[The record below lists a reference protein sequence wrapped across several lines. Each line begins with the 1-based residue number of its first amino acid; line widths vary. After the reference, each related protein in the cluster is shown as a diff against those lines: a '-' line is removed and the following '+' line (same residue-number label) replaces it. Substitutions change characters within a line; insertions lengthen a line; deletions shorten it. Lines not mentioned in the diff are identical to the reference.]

1 MLGRGSV
8 PQVAAANN
16 GSAVQAK
23 ATPPMTWNGTLVD
36 AADTETYYL
45 HLSATRCEKCN
56 GPVIAGSLGTRHDHI
71 SKETDIRKIGAACIA
86 CGFMPEFTVEPA
98 AEHRFRPVEMD
109 DQWPDEAGTS
119 RQSCAS
125 GGITAGAKVLVS
137 AHCVLGSDSTVL
149 VKPLKRFGVPDGM

>member
-16 GSAVQAK
+16 GSAVQAR
-23 ATPPMTWNGTLVD
+23 ARPPMTWNGTLVD

-45 HLSATRCEKCN
+45 HLSAFPCEKCN

-86 CGFMPEFTVEPA
+86 CGFAPELMIEPA
-98 AEHRFRPVEMD
+98 PEHCFRPVEWKWTIK
-109 DQWPDEAGTS
+109 DQTQP
-119 RQSCAS
+119 
-125 GGITAGAKVLVS
+125 
-137 AHCVLGSDSTVL
+137 AHPSSPSLPVDL
-149 VKPLKRFGVPDGM
+149 PLEQKS

>member
-8 PQVAAANN
+8 PQVPAANN

-98 AEHRFRPVEMD
+98 AEHRFRPVE
-109 DQWPDEAGTS
+109 WKWTI
-119 RQSCAS
+119 S
-125 GGITAGAKVLVS
+125 GQTKPARP
-137 AHCVLGSDSTVL
+137 GSPAL
-149 VKPLKRFGVPDGM
+149 PAELPLEQKS